1 MLKKFSPWP
10 TILWL
15 VPFAFGF
22 MRATVWPLNSEEGW
36 GHGSFLFIGTSIIVS
51 EALLRWY
58 TRKVVHEVRRSR
70 DASMDNLPPQ
80 R

>member
-15 VPFAFGF
+15 VPFTFGF
-22 MRATVWPLNSEEGW
+22 MIATVWSLNSKERW
-36 GHGSFLFIGTSIIVS
+36 PNGSFAVIGTSIIAS
-51 EALLRWY
+51 ESLLRWY

-70 DASMDNLPPQ
+70 DASMDHLPLQ

>member
-15 VPFAFGF
+15 VPFALGF
-22 MRATVWPLNSEEGW
+22 MRATVWPV
-36 GHGSFLFIGTSIIVS
+36 GSDERLSTGSMMFIGASIAMCEI
-51 EALLRWY
+51 LIRWY
-58 TRKVVHEVRRSR
+58 THIVVKEVRRSR
-70 DASMDNLPPQ
+70 DASMDELPLE